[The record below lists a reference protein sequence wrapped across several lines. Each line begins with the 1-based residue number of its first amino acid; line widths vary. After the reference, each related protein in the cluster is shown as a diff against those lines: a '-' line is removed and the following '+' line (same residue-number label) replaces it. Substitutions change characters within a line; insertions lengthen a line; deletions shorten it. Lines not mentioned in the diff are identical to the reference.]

1 MIYSNS
7 ILERSKKKIIDHFK
21 SIISIDKL
29 IITIVINFKYKY
41 LMFSRKKFIEIINK
55 KYGINNLTNSSKKV
69 TEVILKLIYKR
80 VERKFV

>member
-1 MIYSNS
+1 
-7 ILERSKKKIIDHFK
+7 
-21 SIISIDKL
+21 
-29 IITIVINFKYKY
+29 
-41 LMFSRKKFIEIINK
+41 MFSRKKFIEIINK